1 MKYASVPFN
10 QNENG
15 WLNETSRT
23 PRYPTLNQNTDADW
37 VVIGS
42 GYAGL
47 SFARRLAHNNRTL
60 KLFSLIAQRQPKV
73 HLLEIQDLLLGYLI
87 ILAVQRPN

>member
-47 SFARRLAHNNRTL
+47 YLDLSERTL
-60 KLFSLIAQRQPKV
+60 LAAFKRKQA
-73 HLLEIQDLLLGYLI
+73 GY
-87 ILAVQRPN
+87 